1 MWDAVRN
8 VVRHAGIPLD
18 EALRMA
24 SAYPAEVAGEA
35 QRLGRIAPG
44 HKARFVVFEENAMQL
59 LRVI

>member
-1 MWDAVRN
+1 MWDAVHN

-24 SAYPAEVAGEA
+24 STYPAEVAGEA

-44 HKARFVVFEENAMQL
+44 YEARFVVFEELSENSF
-59 LRVI
+59 